1 MENPNFDILIF
12 GATSF
17 VGQILTAR
25 MLEQTHESTST
36 LNWGIAGRS
45 ESKLNELKNSLGKD
59 ASELNIVIADA
70 SDKEALL
77 NLCNQT
83 RVVISTVGPYA
94 LYGETLIEAC
104 VETGTDYCD
113 LTGEVQ
119 WIKAMIDKYEEAA
132 QASGA
137 RIVNC
142 CGFDSL
148 PSDMGVY
155 FLQQQ
160 AKASLG
166 EHCNNVNM
174 VVKAAKG
181 GLSGGTI
188 ASILNITKEAVS
200 NKALRKQLA
209 DPYLICPEGH
219 PYTERQHSVMKPE
232 FNADFNSWVG
242 PFIMEGVNTRVV
254 HRSNALSQHAYGKDF
269 RYQES
274 MLTGKN
280 AKGAIT
286 SGVMVAGLGMFML
299 GAALPPT
306 RWALERFVLPKP
318 GEGPSPEGQK
328 RGFFD
333 IRFAGKT
340 PNGKSIRAKVTGDQ
354 DPGYGSTSKM
364 RAQAGISLAEDIKKA
379 DKPGGFWSPASIF
392 DQRFIDRL
400 ENHAGLTFSIID

>member
-1 MENPNFDILIF
+1 
-12 GATSF
+12 
-17 VGQILTAR
+17 
-25 MLEQTHESTST
+25 MLEQAQESPST
-36 LNWGIAGRS
+36 LKWAIAGRS
-45 ESKLNELKNSLGKD
+45 ESKLTELKNSLGKD

-119 WIKAMIDKYEEAA
+119 WIKAMIDKYEKAA

-166 EHCNNVNM
+166 EHCNNINM

-232 FNADFNSWVG
+232 FNADFNSWVA

-274 MLTGKN
+274 MLTGKSS
-280 AKGAIT
+280 KGAIT

-318 GEGPSPEGQK
+318 GEGPSPEGQR

-340 PNGKSIRAKVTGDQ
+340 PSGKSIRAKVTGDQ

-364 RAQAGISLAEDIKKA
+364 LAQAGISLAEDIKKA